1 MARDALQLSFAVAD
15 LADDAVGVFDR
26 DVEEIALAGG
36 LPVGHGALDHLA
48 EVIAFV
54 AAALHLGPALGADP
68 GVRVPGVHL
77 AGGIEIAIGLLGRR
91 HQHQHAVDI
100 GLQRSV
106 RIGLQEVAG
115 AFDRLVDVGVV
126 EREAAHAVRG
136 IGLRGAHEVV
146 VAPRLLAFAE
156 SERDGHF
163 AAGLQALAPEGVGDL
178 DVGERHLAD
187 RVARLRRVLPA
198 GERRERGDNQENGFR
213 HR

>member
-1 MARDALQLSFAVAD
+1 M
-15 LADDAVGVFDR
+15 
-26 DVEEIALAGG
+26 
-36 LPVGHGALDHLA
+36 
-48 EVIAFV
+48 

-91 HQHQHAVDI
+91 NQHQHAVDI

-106 RIGLQEVAG
+106 GIGLQEVAG
-115 AFDRLVDVGVV
+115 ALNRLVDVGVI
-126 EREAAHAVRG
+126 EREPAHAVRG

-163 AAGLQALAPEGVGDL
+163 AAGLQARAPEGVGDL
-178 DVGERHLAD
+178 DVGERDLAD
-187 RVARLRRVLPA
+187 RVTGLRGLLPA
-198 GERRERGDNQENGFR
+198 RTQGEQGGGQGNGFVHKQIQKKGKLSTS
-213 HR
+213 HRYNLLPLLPSGPGGVQRELVVYDFPAAKIVKN